1 METITL
7 PEDAIL
13 MAESLDLGYGRHTI
27 LHHINLEIRRGEF
40 WFCLG
45 SNGEGKS
52 TLMRA
57 ILGRIRPQSGTL
69 WLHDALLSRSRIG
82 FVPQRC
88 DLNPA
93 LPTTVREFVRLGLV
107 RAELPRHE
115 HGLHLTWALEKVG
128 LQALASQ
135 SYWAL
140 SGGQRQRALVAR
152 ALVRRP
158 QLLLLDEPTNG
169 LDLPASEALLQCLDD
184 LYRNDQMSLMFITH
198 DVAMAARYGT
208 HVILLHEGKTTAGL
222 IQTTLTSQYLEQT
235 YGAKVAIAHD
245 DTGRVTVH
253 VASPGHIISSG
264 DLT

>member
-1 METITL
+1 MMKMTPTH
-7 PEDAIL
+7 DALL
-13 MAESLDLGYGRHTI
+13 MAESLALGYGRHTI
-27 LHHINLEIRRGEF
+27 LHQVNLEIRRGEF

-45 SNGEGKS
+45 PNGEGKS

-57 ILGRIRPQSGTL
+57 ILGSLQPQSGTL
-69 WLHDALLSRSRIG
+69 WLHDALVSRSRVG

-93 LPTTVREFVRLGLV
+93 LPTTVREFVRLGAV
-107 RAELPRHE
+107 GAELPRRERH
-115 HGLHLTWALEKVG
+115 LHMTWALEKVG
-128 LQALASQ
+128 LQYLASQ

-169 LDLPASEALLQCLDD
+169 LDLPALEALMQCLDD
-184 LYRNDQMSLMFITH
+184 LYRHDRISLMLITH

-208 HVILLHEGKTTAGL
+208 HAILLQGGKAVAGS
-222 IQTTLTSQYLEQT
+222 IQTTLTAHHLEQT
-235 YGAKVAIAHD
+235 YGAKVAISHD
-245 DTGRVTVH
+245 DNGRVSVH
-253 VASPGHIISSG
+253 VASSG
-264 DLT
+264 GRP